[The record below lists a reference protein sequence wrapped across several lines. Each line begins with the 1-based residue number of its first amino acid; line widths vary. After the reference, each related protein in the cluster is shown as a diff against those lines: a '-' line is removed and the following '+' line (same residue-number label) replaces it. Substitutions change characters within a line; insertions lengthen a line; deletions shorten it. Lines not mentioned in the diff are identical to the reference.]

1 MRSFS
6 VQEQFLHVSQ
16 CTDKEISMQKFLIV
30 VLKLSGLQKSSLHTF
45 LITRQTDKFAH
56 RKTPAF
62 SSNFSF
68 VDLKFYLTKLPW
80 FHTKTVSFIAKS
92 LQPLI
97 SSVKK
102 IPSRQGS
109 DIYPNL
115 EQCKRLF
122 FCPLFNILLLKMKPF
137 VLRIFF
143 LWFWLF
149 FFFRSLWQRNL
160 NLGIF
165 IWSIVCFHYP
175 FFIILPFLSPQFP
188 PKSSDDELFSL
199 I

>member
-1 MRSFS
+1 M
-6 VQEQFLHVSQ
+6 
-16 CTDKEISMQKFLIV
+16 
-30 VLKLSGLQKSSLHTF
+30 
-45 LITRQTDKFAH
+45 
-56 RKTPAF
+56 
-62 SSNFSF
+62 
-68 VDLKFYLTKLPW
+68 TKLPR

-122 FCPLFNILLLKMKPF
+122 FCPLFFYILLFKMKPF
-137 VLRIFF
+137 VFRIFF
-143 LWFWLF
+143 LWFGFSSL
-149 FFFRSLWQRNL
+149 FRSLWQRNL

-175 FFIILPFLSPQFP
+175 FSLFLSPLNFLQKAPMISFLLH
-188 PKSSDDELFSL
+188 SSNQPHRCTIFVLVERKHLLLLLANANSNINSLLLPMLFSKL
-199 I
+199 S